1 MTTSPTNRR
10 GPLALV
16 FPSLGLSGL
25 FAGAAL
31 VLLLQFVPPTNGISP
46 IRRTIS
52 EYGLTSNKWVFDLA
66 VLLVAFGSAAAFAG
80 LIRQRLLPVRSMATA
95 LGGVWVASL
104 LLIVAF
110 PKRDWSVGPTA
121 GSEVH
126 RVASV
131 VGFVALPLAVL
142 FAARIVFVNAKA
154 WRRISTG
161 LALASLGWFG
171 VILVGVGIMAAGGD
185 PWWVIIPAG
194 LVERGMAL
202 TGLFAVATLAVP
214 LLTRP
219 IPRLEP
225 ARAGHGGKIPN

>member
-1 MTTSPTNRR
+1 MAR
-10 GPLALV
+10 V

-31 VLLLQFVPPTNGISP
+31 VLLLQFVPPTNGINP

-66 VLLVAFGSAAAFAG
+66 LVLVAFGSATAFAG
-80 LIRQRLLPVRSMATA
+80 LIRRRLLPARSMATA
-95 LGGVWVASL
+95 LGGIWVASL
-104 LLIVAF
+104 LLIVVF
-110 PKRDWSVGPTA
+110 PKRDWSVGPTV

-142 FAARIVFVNAKA
+142 FAARIVFVHAKA
-154 WRRISTG
+154 WRRISIG

-171 VILVGVGIMAAGGD
+171 VILVGVGIMVAGGD
-185 PWWVIIPAG
+185 PWWVVVPAG

-202 TGLFAVATLAVP
+202 TGVCAVATLAVP
-214 LLTRP
+214 LIVRGRP
-219 IPRLEP
+219 SRTP
-225 ARAGHGGKIPN
+225 AGITGPV